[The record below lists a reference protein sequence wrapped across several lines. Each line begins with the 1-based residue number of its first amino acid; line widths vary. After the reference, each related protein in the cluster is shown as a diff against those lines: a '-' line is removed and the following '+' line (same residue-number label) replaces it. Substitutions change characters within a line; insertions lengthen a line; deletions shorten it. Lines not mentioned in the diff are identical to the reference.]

1 MANTGLPES
10 ISLASS
16 MAIGAKVVI
25 VVCGVSGSGKSTI
38 GRALA
43 ERLNWQF
50 EDADD
55 YHPEVNRQKM
65 LQGMALNDADREPW
79 LADLAHR
86 INCWTTRGL
95 GVVLA
100 CSALKQQYRE
110 RLGIGQINVLGVLLH
125 GEAAV
130 IENRLQSR
138 QHEFMPAGLL
148 SSQLSTLE
156 LPFDG
161 PTINIDQSP
170 EDILGEIAGIVALI
184 ID

>member
-1 MANTGLPES
+1 MATGV
-10 ISLASS
+10 
-16 MAIGAKVVI
+16 KVVI

-65 LQGMALNDADREPW
+65 QLGMALNDADREPW
-79 LADLAHR
+79 LADLAHK
-86 INCWTTRGL
+86 INRWTTMGV

-110 RLGIGQINVLGVLLH
+110 RLGIDQVNVLGVLLH

-130 IENRLQSR
+130 IENRLQAR
-138 QHEFMPAGLL
+138 HHEFMPAGLL

-156 LPFDG
+156 LPFNG
-161 PTINIDQSP
+161 PTIDIDQTP
-170 EDILGEIAGIVALI
+170 QDILDEIARTVALI